1 MSNVMKGIM
10 QAINEQL
17 GNLGNLNEAYV
28 TEPKKFD
35 LRTELL
41 SDKAKKA
48 RQTDFEQHVA
58 ALNRVSA
65 ELDGADRNQA
75 SDKASSFRR
84 LKVDEA
90 RCINFSFLKAMHFD
104 NISDL
109 NSRIAMDTL
118 SYIRLS
124 RDFGTF
130 EDWQKDFIACC
141 MSSLGG
147 FAVAGY
153 NVYLKRYMNFAMD
166 ADGSNV
172 PVGTIPVVVLDV
184 SEGAYYR
191 DYLDDRRAYVHGMMK
206 ELNWNKIEQRIEKC
220 ERMAKVGF

>member
-1 MSNVMKGIM
+1 MSDLMKEIVR
-10 QAINEQL
+10 AINGPLEQL
-17 GNLGNLNEAYV
+17 DEAYV

-35 LRTELL
+35 LKTELL

-48 RQTDFEQHVA
+48 RQADFELHVE

-65 ELDGADRNQA
+65 ELDGADRSLA

-90 RCINFSFLKAMHFD
+90 RCINLSFLKAMHLD

-109 NSRIAMDTL
+109 NSRITMDTL

-147 FAVAGY
+147 FAITGY
-153 NVYLKRYMNFAMD
+153 NIYLKRYMNFVMD

-172 PVGTIPVVVLDV
+172 PIGVIPVVVLDV

-191 DYLDDRRAYVHGMMK
+191 DYLGDRRAYVHGMMK
-206 ELNWNKIEQRIEKC
+206 EMNWNRIEQRVEKC

>member
-1 MSNVMKGIM
+1 MSDVMKEVM
-10 QAINEQL
+10 RAIDGQL
-17 GNLGNLNEAYV
+17 GNLEEAYV
-28 TEPKKFD
+28 TEPKKFE

-48 RQTDFEQHVA
+48 RQLDFEQHVE

-65 ELDGADRNQA
+65 ELDGADRSLA
-75 SDKASSFRR
+75 SDRASNFRR

-90 RCINFSFLKAMHFD
+90 RCISLSFLKAMHLD
-104 NISDL
+104 NVSDL
-109 NSRIAMDTL
+109 NSRITMDTL

-147 FAVAGY
+147 FAITGY
-153 NVYLKRYMNFAMD
+153 SVHLKRYMNFAMD

-172 PVGTIPVVVLDV
+172 PVGVIPVVVLDV

-191 DYLDDRRAYVHGMMK
+191 DYLGDRRAYVHGMMK
-206 ELNWNKIEQRIEKC
+206 ELNWSKIEQRVEKC
-220 ERMAKVGF
+220 ERMTKVGF

>member
-1 MSNVMKGIM
+1 MSDVMKEVM
-10 QAINEQL
+10 RAIDGQL
-17 GNLGNLNEAYV
+17 GNLDEAYV
-28 TEPKKFD
+28 TEPKKFEQ
-35 LRTELL
+35 RTELL

-48 RQTDFEQHVA
+48 RQADFEQHVE

-65 ELDGADRNQA
+65 ELDGADRSLA
-75 SDKASSFRR
+75 SDRASNFRR

-90 RCINFSFLKAMHFD
+90 RCISLSFLKAMHFD
-104 NISDL
+104 NVSDL
-109 NSRIAMDTL
+109 NSRITMDTL

-147 FAVAGY
+147 FAITGY
-153 NVYLKRYMNFAMD
+153 NVHLKRYMNFVMD

-172 PVGTIPVVVLDV
+172 PVGVIPVVVLDV

-191 DYLDDRRAYVHGMMK
+191 DYLGDRRAYVHGMMK
-206 ELNWNKIEQRIEKC
+206 ELSWSKIEQRVEKC

>member
-1 MSNVMKGIM
+1 MADLRDEIVRAVNGTLK
-10 QAINEQL
+10 QL
-17 GNLGNLNEAYV
+17 DEAYV

-35 LRTELL
+35 LKTELL
-41 SDKAKKA
+41 SDKVKKA
-48 RQTDFEQHVA
+48 RQADFELHVE

-65 ELDGADRNQA
+65 ELDGADRSLA
-75 SDKASSFRR
+75 SDKTSGFRR

-90 RCINFSFLKAMHFD
+90 RCINLSFLKAMHLD

-147 FAVAGY
+147 FAVTGY
-153 NVYLKRYMNFAMD
+153 SIHLKRYMNFLMD

-172 PVGTIPVVVLDV
+172 PIGVIPVIVLDV

-191 DYLDDRRAYVHGMMK
+191 DYLGDRRAYVHGMMK
-206 ELNWNKIEQRIEKC
+206 EMNWNRIEERIEKC

>member
-1 MSNVMKGIM
+1 MSDFMKEVVR
-10 QAINEQL
+10 AIEGQL
-17 GNLGNLNEAYV
+17 NNLEEAYV

-48 RQTDFEQHVA
+48 QQTDFEQYVE

-65 ELDGADRNQA
+65 ELDGVDRNQA
-75 SDKASSFRR
+75 SNKASNFRR

-90 RCINFSFLKAMHFD
+90 RSISFSFLKAMHLD
-104 NISDL
+104 NVSDL

-147 FAVAGY
+147 FAVTGY
-153 NVYLKRYMNFAMD
+153 NVHLKRYMNFVMD
-166 ADGSNV
+166 ADGSNM

-184 SEGAYYR
+184 SEGTYYR
-191 DYLDDRRAYVHGMMK
+191 DYLSDRRAYVHGMMK